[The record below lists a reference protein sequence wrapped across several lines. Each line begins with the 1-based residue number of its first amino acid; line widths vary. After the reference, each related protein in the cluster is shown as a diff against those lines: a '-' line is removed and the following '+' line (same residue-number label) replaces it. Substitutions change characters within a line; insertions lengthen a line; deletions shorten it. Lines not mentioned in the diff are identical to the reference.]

1 MKRTLIITFLAA
13 ALLLAACSSTPTD
26 PATEVVSLPAVE
38 SNPDK
43 ATPPSEGYP
52 AVEAPASEGY
62 PALNPGAAYP
72 APYDASART
81 GVEIVDR
88 VLAAVFTNNP
98 ADLHALLSF
107 EMAPCTTAE
116 GLGGS
121 PKCREGE
128 AENTQLE
135 VHPSLGSEGSFV
147 RRSELP
153 ADYLAGPF
161 TLIAVYEVRADV
173 VQEAYYPAGKWGV
186 ALSKLDPSGT
196 TLYYTLRV
204 DDSGIVRV
212 DSDAPGNE
220 FRDAGNFLLAPQ

>member
-1 MKRTLIITFLAA
+1 
-13 ALLLAACSSTPTD
+13 
-26 PATEVVSLPAVE
+26 
-38 SNPDK
+38 
-43 ATPPSEGYP
+43 
-52 AVEAPASEGY
+52 
-62 PALNPGAAYP
+62 
-72 APYDASART
+72 
-81 GVEIVDR
+81 
-88 VLAAVFTNNP
+88 VFTNNP

-116 GLGGS
+116 GLGGP

-135 VHPSLGSEGSFV
+135 VLPSLGSEGSFV

-161 TLIAVYEVRADV
+161 NLIAIYEVKADV
-173 VQEAYYPAGKWGV
+173 VQEEYYPAGKWGI

-212 DSDAPGNE
+212 DTDVPGTE
-220 FRDAGNFLLAPQ
+220 FRDAGTFLLAPQ